1 MPFWLAGMSP
11 NNVHIIYIFT
21 FALESS
27 LLGQI
32 IITETIL
39 SQQRTL
45 PVKIPADLRGF
56 FSNYPESRDDN
67 SLA

>member
-21 FALESS
+21 FALEAS

-32 IITETIL
+32 FIRDNTVSAANIT
-39 SQQRTL
+39 SQNTSW
-45 PVKIPADLRGF
+45 LRGF